1 MTRTSTR
8 PSKRHR
14 LGRIA
19 DRLLF
24 LAATMLIA
32 LCAWALIVFCA
43 ARGGYPAPDVAAGFG
58 ALLVVAASLMLAV
71 PSLLARATSQDVDE
85 TRSARPRVIVGT
97 IIGGPAGVELT
108 PTGIQF
114 LLEDPHGTYL
124 VTHEPATAPRWLAE
138 RLGQPSTR
146 VRITTR
152 DTPAAIVAAPIQA
165 ETLDIVTS

>member
-24 LAATMLIA
+24 VAATMLIV
-32 LCAWALIVFCA
+32 LCAYALFLFCA
-43 ARGGYPAPDVAAGFG
+43 VRGGYPAPDMVAGFG

-71 PSLLARATSQDVDE
+71 PPLLARTTSQDVDE
-85 TRSARPRVIVGT
+85 TRSVRPRAIEGT
-97 IIGGPAGVELT
+97 IISGPAGVELT

-124 VTHEPATAPRWLAE
+124 VTYEPATARAWLAQ
-138 RLGQPSTR
+138 RLGQPGTR
-146 VRITTR
+146 VRVNTH
-152 DTPAAIVAAPIQA
+152 DTPARIVAAPIKA
-165 ETLDIVTS
+165 ETVDLLP